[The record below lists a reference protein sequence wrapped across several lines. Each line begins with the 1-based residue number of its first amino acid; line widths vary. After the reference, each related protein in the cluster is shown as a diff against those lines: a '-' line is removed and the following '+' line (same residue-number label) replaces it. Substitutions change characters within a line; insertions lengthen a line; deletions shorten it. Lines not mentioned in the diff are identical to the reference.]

1 MIKKLKKKKN
11 LKASKGHQSMAWS
24 EELDQLR
31 VVVTCDEKE
40 SRMLGKEERYTC
52 RLSIVEN

>member
-1 MIKKLKKKKN
+1 MEKTHDKKIKKKKI

-24 EELDQLR
+24 EELDRLR

-40 SRMLGKEERYTC
+40 S
-52 RLSIVEN
+52 

>member
-1 MIKKLKKKKN
+1 
-11 LKASKGHQSMAWS
+11 MAWL
-24 EELDQLR
+24 EELDRLR

-40 SRMLGKEERYTC
+40 SRMLGKDGRCTC